1 MRAAEAGAASGPSG
15 RSPETQ
21 EIDMTDVRQT
31 GPPDRLDDPTR
42 IGAPIAGE
50 EQPPNTARAR
60 AAAAAQRGGGE
71 TRGQRIRRKA
81 HRARL
86 NGYAVVT
93 VALVAVLIA
102 LGASNTSA
110 VKVHWLVGT
119 AHVSLVWLV
128 LVAAVLGW
136 VLGLLASARFRWRTR
151 AP

>member
-1 MRAAEAGAASGPSG
+1 MSSDTRIEPRASPALG
-15 RSPETQ
+15 SPEPS
-21 EIDMTDVRQT
+21 T
-31 GPPDRLDDPTR
+31 GS
-42 IGAPIAGE
+42 GE

-60 AAAAAQRGGGE
+60 AAAAAAQRGGSE
-71 TRGQRIRRKA
+71 TRGQRVRRKA

-128 LVAAVLGW
+128 LVAALLGW

-151 AP
+151 APQRRR